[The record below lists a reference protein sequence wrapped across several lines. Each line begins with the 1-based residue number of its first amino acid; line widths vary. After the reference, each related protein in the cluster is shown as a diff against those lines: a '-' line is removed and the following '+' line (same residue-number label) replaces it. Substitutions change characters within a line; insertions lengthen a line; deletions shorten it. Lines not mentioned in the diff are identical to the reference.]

1 MMSEQTKGSCL
12 CGKIQFVVR
21 GPYSVFHLCH
31 CSRCRKDSGSAH
43 ASKIFTA
50 PENIEWLDGMEFI
63 KRYDLP
69 TAERFAKNFCT
80 ECGSPVPYLSRD
92 GKFLIV
98 PAGSL
103 DSDPGIAP
111 RDHIFWKDRAPWYDE
126 GLSAPHFDRYSE

>member
-103 DSDPGIAP
+103 DSDPGITP

>member
-92 GKFLIV
+92 GKFLI
-98 PAGSL
+98 GEL
-103 DSDPGIAP
+103 KLI
-111 RDHIFWKDRAPWYDE
+111 
-126 GLSAPHFDRYSE
+126 LSNFQRNPKRKMLCLPDFSSCHCLKHPP